1 MDEMNAYE
9 PELKHILKED
19 KLKPTEETSY
29 NGCGEC
35 NAGYLSDGIM
45 CICMRHEM
53 KLRRYRNCNISY
65 EYASLPLIEE
75 DIRAFL
81 KDDEYE
87 HPTDPKKNGK
97 YQIVLNPFL
106 DDYIDNLT
114 LYKQDGKGII
124 FNGPVGRG
132 KSLSAMKLLMK
143 IVDKGYTGYF
153 TTIKEFLEIIKKSWD
168 DEDYKKLLDKIYNA
182 DFVVFDDLGTELHKT
197 DWTITEIDSFFRHR
211 YYKKLVTIMTTNSK
225 FEQLEAKYAQR
236 IISLFQERSLVVSI
250 VSEADYRPKLGKIPK
265 YTNKNKFMKGDN

>member
-1 MDEMNAYE
+1 
-9 PELKHILKED
+9 
-19 KLKPTEETSY
+19 
-29 NGCGEC
+29 
-35 NAGYLSDGIM
+35 
-45 CICMRHEM
+45 MRHEM

-75 DIRAFL
+75 DVRAFL

-97 YQIVLNPFL
+97 YQILLNPFL
-106 DDYIDNLT
+106 DDYIDNLVS
-114 LYKQDGKGII
+114 YKQDGKGII

-132 KSLSAMKLLMK
+132 KSLSAMKLLMN
-143 IVDKGYTGYF
+143 IVDRGYTGYF
-153 TTIKEFLEIIKKSWD
+153 ITIKEFLETIKKSWD

-211 YYKKLVTIMTTNSK
+211 YYKKMVTIMTTNSK

-236 IISLFQERSLVVSI
+236 IVSLFHERSLIVSI
-250 VSEADYRPKLGKIPK
+250 VSEKDYRPKLGKIPK
-265 YTNKNKFMKGDN
+265 YTNTNKFMKGDN